1 MTEESGPKEKKS
13 SLISNAACIQ
23 PVQLIF
29 FANNLPV
36 FLKNLSLFF
45 FSSRKCKNYVK

>member
-1 MTEESGPKEKKS
+1 MTEESSEGKKS

-36 FLKNLSLFF
+36 FLKNLTENA
-45 FSSRKCKNYVK
+45 RIM